1 VPGQA
6 RVDHLSAHAHPS
18 VRLRAHVGRPPDQ
31 KGVPAPTHRR
41 AVVVAPAPAPTTPR
55 PPSPLVLNLS
65 SQQP

>member
-18 VRLRAHVGRPPDQ
+18 ARLRAHVGHPLTR
-31 KGVPAPTHRR
+31 KGYPRQHHRR
-41 AVVVAPAPAPTTPR
+41 AVVAAPAPAPTTPR